1 MRSDQWRSAYEK
13 KSIEQQF
20 ALFKQR
26 ADDVSQTNNKME
38 QDLLVLQ
45 KQLRKVDDARSELLA
60 ELDVYRYFD
69 AEGVISE
76 DCYKA
81 VVTIYKLYNAPLVA
95 FLRDPHLKL
104 TPYESL
110 LCVLSYEHLSTQQM
124 EQKLGKSKNTL
135 NKAIFRIREKLDA
148 KMDLKKNIN
157 SLGDFLRTKF

>member
-1 MRSDQWRSAYEK
+1 M
-13 KSIEQQF
+13 
-20 ALFKQR
+20 
-26 ADDVSQTNNKME
+26 SQTNNKME

-124 EQKLGKSKNTL
+124 EQKLGK
-135 NKAIFRIREKLDA
+135 ARIP
-148 KMDLKKNIN
+148 
-157 SLGDFLRTKF
+157 

>member
-1 MRSDQWRSAYEK
+1 M
-13 KSIEQQF
+13 
-20 ALFKQR
+20 
-26 ADDVSQTNNKME
+26 TP
-38 QDLLVLQ
+38 
-45 KQLRKVDDARSELLA
+45 RSELLA

-110 LCVLSYEHLSTQQM
+110 LCVLSLM
-124 EQKLGKSKNTL
+124 NIFPPNKWNKN
-135 NKAIFRIREKLDA
+135 
-148 KMDLKKNIN
+148 
-157 SLGDFLRTKF
+157 